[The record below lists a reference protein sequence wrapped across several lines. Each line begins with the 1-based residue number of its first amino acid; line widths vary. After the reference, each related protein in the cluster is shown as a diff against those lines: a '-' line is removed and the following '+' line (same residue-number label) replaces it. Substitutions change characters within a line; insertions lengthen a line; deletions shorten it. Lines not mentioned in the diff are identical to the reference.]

1 MSELIENVSQEICF
15 FFHMIL
21 ELPNDIYEAIGT

>member
-1 MSELIENVSQEICF
+1 
-15 FFHMIL
+15 MIL